1 MIVSQKPA
9 YWITVRD
16 NFWNFLL
23 KEQGIARE
31 YEKDIYQAPVVKSIG
46 LTKTVAAGDIYAS
59 GIVYDTTQRVSGGE
73 IALGAVALDR
83 ELLDKAAGCLVEGGF
98 SYDNTQDIGTEF
110 GFGYYLDESDGNKVY
125 YWHPRCKLVPSD
137 ESVETSTDAAIDPQR
152 DYTVKCMPTSEGIWR
167 IRYYTR
173 GVAEPLSVE
182 EFFSYCRY
190 TSNIQAV
197 DVTITAPKV
206 STACT
211 ATIVYADDAEP
222 VSPTVIYQW
231 YQGETADGAF
241 TAISDATSDSYTPDA
256 EMANKYIQCE
266 AIISGSAVGY
276 VVSDPQMVTSA

>member
-1 MIVSQKPA
+1 MLVSQKPA

-83 ELLDKAAGCLVEGGF
+83 ELLDKSAGCLVEGGF
-98 SYDNTQDIGTEF
+98 SYDNTQDIGAEF

-197 DVTITAPKV
+197 DVTITAPQA

-211 ATIVYADDAEP
+211 ATVVYADDAEP
-222 VSPTVIYQW
+222 VSPTVTYQW
-231 YQGETADGAF
+231 YQGETADGDF
-241 TAISDATSDSYTPDA
+241 TAIDGETSDSFTPDA
-256 EMANKYIQCE
+256 ELANKYIKCE
-266 AIISGSAVGY
+266 AVVSGSAVGY
-276 VVSDPQMVTSA
+276 VESEPAMVTSA